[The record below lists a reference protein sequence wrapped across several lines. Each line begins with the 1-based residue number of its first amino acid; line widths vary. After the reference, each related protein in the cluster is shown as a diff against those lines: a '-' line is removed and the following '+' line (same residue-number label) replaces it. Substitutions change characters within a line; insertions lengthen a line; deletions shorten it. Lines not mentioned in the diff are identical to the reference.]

1 MDYNH
6 VFVRK
11 KNGIECCKNDK
22 NFKIRL
28 SDLQKCCCIILYKPD
43 GRILKFL
50 SFLQHSMPFF
60 YEQIH
65 DYNPFSFTI
74 PFAV

>member
-1 MDYNH
+1 MLDQPFFAYSDRSNLK
-6 VFVRK
+6 VFV
-11 KNGIECCKNDK
+11 IFTTFDAV
-22 NFKIRL
+22 
-28 SDLQKCCCIILYKPD
+28 
-43 GRILKFL
+43 
-50 SFLQHSMPFF
+50 F